1 MQKQG
6 FLFKCRRVQQ
16 IPLAVWQWFE
26 NDLKWVE
33 QLKWLQMYSIY
44 LMPAKEVY
52 SFVNLISILSAKN
65 PWTLPMEKK
74 KIL

>member
-6 FLFKCRRVQQ
+6 FLLKCRRVQQ